1 VNPDGARAKARVFTP
16 DVPRGRRYTPKALK
30 LGVSDLDISVAA
42 GSSGSMTVSLTS
54 INSNFLVEDADW
66 TPYVVVRNYS
76 DSTSVTIDDA
86 VDVADPTPTP
96 STVSSKALTSNVA
109 TITTAAAHGLF
120 IGTSVIIAGVDA
132 TFNGTYT
139 VTNVP
144 SNTTFTYSKTAA
156 NVVSTVATGTVA
168 ANYDDRITVT
178 LQYNDILKTIGKVD
192 PGTYDIYASRTV
204 GDTTE
209 TVYIGSGNLNVSL
222 STSVVTAYTLG
233 S

>member
-1 VNPDGARAKARVFTP
+1 
-16 DVPRGRRYTPKALK
+16 
-30 LGVSDLDISVAA
+30 
-42 GSSGSMTVSLTS
+42 
-54 INSNFLVEDADW
+54 
-66 TPYVVVRNYS
+66 
-76 DSTSVTIDDA
+76 
-86 VDVADPTPTP
+86 
-96 STVSSKALTSNVA
+96 
-109 TITTAAAHGLF
+109 
-120 IGTSVIIAGVDA
+120 
-132 TFNGTYT
+132 
-139 VTNVP
+139 
-144 SNTTFTYSKTAA
+144 
-156 NVVSTVATGTVA
+156 VSTVATGTVA